1 LGCLQRLDDQLLNYT
16 LRNISR
22 HGRDCISCGTG
33 FLVAYSLGMQQVIS
47 ALDNRYWK
55 EDISPEVRV
64 SYNLCGFYS

>member
-1 LGCLQRLDDQLLNYT
+1 
-16 LRNISR
+16 
-22 HGRDCISCGTG
+22 
-33 FLVAYSLGMQQVIS
+33 MQQVIS